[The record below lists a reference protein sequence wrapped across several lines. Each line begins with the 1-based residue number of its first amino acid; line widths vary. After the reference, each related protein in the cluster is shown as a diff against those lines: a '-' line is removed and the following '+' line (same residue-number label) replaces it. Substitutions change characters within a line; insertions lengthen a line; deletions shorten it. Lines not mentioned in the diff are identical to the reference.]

1 MIDSTLEQF
10 CQKLAPG
17 KRLIAIDYGSKK
29 LGVAI
34 SDPSLYMSLPMKEI
48 IEPNNERKIAHIIR
62 ISKENAS
69 GGIVIGLPINMDGTR
84 SEQTEIV
91 QKFAEKLAT
100 QTGLPIFLQD
110 ERLTTKAADNLLK
123 TIGLKRKERNA
134 RDDSIAACLILDTV
148 LDYYQKNKSK
158 Y

>member
-1 MIDSTLEQF
+1 MIDPTLEEF

-29 LGVAI
+29 LGIAI
-34 SDPSLYMSLPMKEI
+34 SDPSICMSLPMKEI
-48 IEPNNERKIAHIIR
+48 LEPNDERKITNIIR
-62 ISKENAS
+62 VSQENSACA
-69 GGIVIGLPINMDGTR
+69 IVLGLPINMDGTR
-84 SEQTEIV
+84 SSQTEIV

-100 QTGLPIFLQD
+100 HTKLPIFLQD
-110 ERLTTKAADNLLK
+110 ERLTSKAADNLLK

>member
-1 MIDSTLEQF
+1 MISHTLEEF
-10 CQKLAPG
+10 CKNLAPG
-17 KRLIAIDYGSKK
+17 QRLIAIDYGSKK

-34 SDPSLYMSLPMKEI
+34 SDPSLCMSLPMKEI

-62 ISKENAS
+62 ISKENAA

-91 QKFAEKLAT
+91 QKFAHKLALKT
-100 QTGLPIFLQD
+100 DLSIFLQD
-110 ERLTTKAADNLLK
+110 ERMTTKAADNLLK
-123 TIGLKRKERNA
+123 TLGLKRKERNT

-148 LDYYQKNKSK
+148 LDYYQKNKSE

>member
-1 MIDSTLEQF
+1 MISPTLEEF

-34 SDPSLYMSLPMKEI
+34 SDPSLCMALPMNII
-48 IEPNNERKIAHIIR
+48 IEQNDERKITHIIR
-62 ISKENAS
+62 ISKENAA
-69 GGIVIGLPINMDGTR
+69 GGIVLGLPINMDGTR

-91 QKFAEKLAT
+91 QKFADKLASKMDLT
-100 QTGLPIFLQD
+100 IFLQD
-110 ERLTTKAADNLLK
+110 ERMTTKAADNLLK
-123 TIGLKRKERNA
+123 TLGLKRKERNT

-148 LDYYQKNKSK
+148 LDYYQKNKSE